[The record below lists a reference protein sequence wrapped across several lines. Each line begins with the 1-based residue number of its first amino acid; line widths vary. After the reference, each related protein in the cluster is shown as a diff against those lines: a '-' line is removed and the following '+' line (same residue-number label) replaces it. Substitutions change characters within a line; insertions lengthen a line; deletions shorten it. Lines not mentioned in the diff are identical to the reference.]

1 MAWKLGSSYYR
12 QRGQPDSRAIRGRAM
27 GHYPYVKD
35 ILEGKKA
42 TWDFIINAQTDEP
55 RKMRDWPRPE
65 RKETQEP
72 AEKDQE

>member
-1 MAWKLGSSYYR
+1 
-12 QRGQPDSRAIRGRAM
+12 M

-55 RKMRDWPRPE
+55 RKMRDWPRLE